1 MSFIKDEDVTQ
12 AMPELSLLLSDELG
26 ELPKPKVSKGF
37 PVPFAPDITPC
48 FLFDAF
54 DLEIEKLECAVK
66 SLGLSLCRAVS
77 RAVLQWQ

>member
-48 FLFDAF
+48 FLF
-54 DLEIEKLECAVK
+54 
-66 SLGLSLCRAVS
+66 LCF
-77 RAVLQWQ
+77 